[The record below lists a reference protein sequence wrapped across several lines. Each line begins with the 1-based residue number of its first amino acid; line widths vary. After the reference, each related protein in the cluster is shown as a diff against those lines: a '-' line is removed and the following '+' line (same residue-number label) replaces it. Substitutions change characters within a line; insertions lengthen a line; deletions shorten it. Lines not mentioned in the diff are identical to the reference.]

1 MKKSEV
7 RELIREQVRA
17 ILKEAGQSNAKWMQD
32 EDKLD
37 PSDLYKGRSYFAI
50 PINATKP
57 QYEEV
62 QYNGKNS
69 EGEYDFTFGTNVTGA
84 TGLTLKYI
92 DRTSR
97 VWSNIGHSKPPHK
110 PDTILVKDE
119 EVAKMWVAGKFNG
132 GY

>member
-1 MKKSEV
+1 MKKSEL

-37 PSDLYKGRSYFAI
+37 PSDLYKGRPYFAI
-50 PINATKP
+50 PINETKP

-69 EGEYDFTFGTNVTGA
+69 AGEYDFTFGSNVTGA
-84 TGLTLKYI
+84 TGLTLKFI
-92 DRTSR
+92 DRASR
-97 VWSNIGHSKPPHK
+97 VWTNVGHSKPPHK

>member
-1 MKKSEV
+1 MKKSEL

-37 PSDLYKGRSYFAI
+37 PSDLYKGRTYFAI
-50 PINATKP
+50 PINETKP

-69 EGEYDFTFGTNVTGA
+69 AGEYDFTFGSNVTGA
-84 TGLTLKYI
+84 TGLTLKFI
-92 DRTSR
+92 DRASR
-97 VWSNIGHSKPPHK
+97 VWTNVGHSKPPLE

>member
-1 MKKSEV
+1 MKHIKV
-7 RELIREQVRA
+7 FEQF
-17 ILKEAGQSNAKWMQD
+17 IGEAGQSNVKWMQD

-50 PINATKP
+50 PINADKP

-69 EGEYDFTFGTNVTGA
+69 AGEYYFTFGSNTTGA

-92 DRTSR
+92 DRASR
-97 VWSNIGHSKPPHK
+97 VWTNVGHSKPPHK

-119 EVAKMWVAGKFNG
+119 EIANNWVKGVYNG

>member
-1 MKKSEV
+1 MKKSEL

-17 ILKEAGQSNAKWMQD
+17 ILKEVGQSNAKWMQD

-50 PINATKP
+50 PINAPKP

-69 EGEYDFTFGTNVTGA
+69 EGEYDFTFGSNVTGA
-84 TGLTLKYI
+84 TGLTLKYT
-92 DRTSR
+92 DRASR
-97 VWSNIGHSKPPHK
+97 VWTNVGHSKPPHK